1 MKSRMLRF
9 MPVLLLAGLALG
21 GCQTLHGS
29 KKAASPS
36 VQTLDSVKEN
46 KYPWGWIRWMMN
58 AELDP
63 TVSQTVGIV
72 QLEAGQCNQLHQ
84 HPNCDEL
91 IYVICGTVENTLD
104 DQRVVLHAGDI
115 LRIDPDGLRQTGSR
129 GQPRRTDDGHRRAG
143 GDARVRQGADPA
155 PALGSR
161 PAPAAGGLAA
171 RWEMA

>member
-115 LRIDPDGLRQTGSR
+115 LRIPKNTPHKAFNTSKDQVRTVVIYNTGTRQM
-129 GQPRRTDDGHRRAG
+129 
-143 GDARVRQGADPA
+143 V
-155 PALGSR
+155 ALE
-161 PAPAAGGLAA
+161 PPPK
-171 RWEMA
+171 